1 MKRGKSHRR
10 RRRNGGIFVTS
21 EAKGYA
27 RFMRSHGSRLAR
39 LVVGAVLAGVAT
51 FAGGATILYR
61 WVDADGVTHYAD
73 RPVPGAQRVQIARAQ
88 TYQSTPSTPQ
98 PAVSR
103 AVERRDAGGA
113 AYTRLEITSPAEGA
127 VIVNSG
133 GKVDVAAA
141 VEPGLAAGQQ
151 LWFILDGQRI
161 EGLPPTAES
170 ATLDVPRGTHNL
182 AVSITDAG
190 GRELLTSAP
199 VSFVVRQSAVANP
212 PRGPALP
219 QSPGTRPHP

>member
-1 MKRGKSHRR
+1 
-10 RRRNGGIFVTS
+10 
-21 EAKGYA
+21 
-27 RFMRSHGSRLAR
+27 MRSGRSLLAR
-39 LVVGAVLAGVAT
+39 LVVCAALAGVAT
-51 FAGGATILYR
+51 LAGGATILYR

-88 TYQSTPSTPQ
+88 SYQSTPTPAPQ
-98 PAVSR
+98 RASSR
-103 AVERRDAGGA
+103 AVERSDPGGA
-113 AYTRLEITSPAEGA
+113 AYTRLEITSPEEGA
-127 VIVNSG
+127 VIVNTG
-133 GKVDVAAA
+133 GKVGVAAA

-161 EGLPPTAES
+161 EGLPPTAEA
-170 ATLDVPRGTHNL
+170 ATLDVPRGTHSI

-190 GRELLTSAP
+190 GRELVTSPP

-219 QSPGTRPHP
+219 QNPGTRPHP